1 MLMET
6 RISLLEGVSR
16 KIGRVISRMRLISYN
31 PTATFYGTYPSR
43 RREAR
48 NRSTDVFRGRLES
61 EITASYS
68 NGRCGP
74 PQGVPSIVALPDS
87 HEESLNFITSPF
99 RAAGDVTYEGRF
111 THIQDE

>member
-1 MLMET
+1 MET

-16 KIGRVISRMRLISYN
+16 KRGRVISRMRLISYN
-31 PTATFYGTYPSR
+31 PTATFYGTHPSR
-43 RREAR
+43 RREA
-48 NRSTDVFRGRLES
+48 GRQIHRRISRTIGIGNHSKLFEV
-61 EITASYS
+61 
-68 NGRCGP
+68 GMRP
-74 PQGVPSIVALPDS
+74 PQGFPSIVDLSDS